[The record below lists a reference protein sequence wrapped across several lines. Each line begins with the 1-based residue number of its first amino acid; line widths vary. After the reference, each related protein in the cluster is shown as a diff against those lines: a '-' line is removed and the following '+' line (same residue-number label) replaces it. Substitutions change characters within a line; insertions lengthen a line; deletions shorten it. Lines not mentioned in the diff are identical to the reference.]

1 LLVSSSSG
9 LIIAFVV
16 VVWAAYFIPL
26 ALRRYDE
33 ASKNASVET
42 AGGLSRVIARTTR
55 KPAPADRTMT
65 DQTPTDQT
73 PMDHTPMDQSRA
85 QAAATSPA
93 PRARTADRP
102 AARRAARRRR
112 RTLLTLLALTA
123 IVGGLAGFGVIAP
136 YFVAGPAALVVA
148 WLVACRVQVRRER
161 GVVRSAPVR
170 REDVRDS
177 AVGDEQPRASRL
189 VKIRTKLAAVKLPAP
204 RLSAAKPARSAP
216 AKAKAKAKAKAAD
229 EEDTVIV
236 SGQFEDIDPGR
247 KHEMESVPLEVDAL
261 DDQVVIAVPSISTAG
276 EALWDPLP
284 VTLPTYVTKP
294 RAGRTVRTID
304 FSQPHTWTSG
314 HIEGEDV
321 VLPKRDDD
329 TGEQRRAV
337 GH

>member
-1 LLVSSSSG
+1 MGSTSG

-42 AGGLSRVIARTTR
+42 TGSLSRVIRRPARPQVEVSE
-55 KPAPADRTMT
+55 KA
-65 DQTPTDQT
+65 
-73 PMDHTPMDQSRA
+73 S
-85 QAAATSPA
+85 AAATPSAPTQSAPQATTRPA
-93 PRARTADRP
+93 RAADRP
-102 AARRAARRRR
+102 AARLAAKRRR
-112 RTLLTLLALTA
+112 RTLISLLLLTA
-123 IVGGLAGFGVIAP
+123 VVGGVAGFGVISLVWLAAP
-136 YFVAGPAALVVA
+136 VALVVA
-148 WLVACRVQVRRER
+148 WLVACRVQVRGER
-161 GVVRSAPVR
+161 G
-170 REDVRDS
+170 
-177 AVGDEQPRASRL
+177 
-189 VKIRTKLAAVKLPAP
+189 LARQRP
-204 RLSAAKPARSAP
+204 SAAKTRRLRLPRVRLP
-216 AKAKAKAKAKAAD
+216 KIDLAKAKVAVPRPKAQRPKAQRPKAQRPKTQRPKTQRAGGSSAAV

-247 KHEMESVPLEVDAL
+247 KHEMEDVPLEADAL
-261 DDQVVIAVPSISTAG
+261 DDKIVIAVPSVSTAG

-321 VLPKRDDD
+321 ELPQRS
-329 TGEQRRAV
+329 GEATEHRRAV
-337 GH
+337 GD

>member
-1 LLVSSSSG
+1 MAPSSG

-26 ALRRYDE
+26 MLRRYDE

-42 AGGLSRVIARTTR
+42 TGSLSRVVNRPR
-55 KPAPADRTMT
+55 QQQAPAAETAAVAAE
-65 DQTPTDQT
+65 P
-73 PMDHTPMDQSRA
+73 
-85 QAAATSPA
+85 AATRPA
-93 PRARTADRP
+93 PRSADRP
-102 AARRAARRRR
+102 AARLAAARRR
-112 RTLLTLLALTA
+112 RTLLTLLALTVV
-123 IVGGLAGFGVIAP
+123 VGGVAGFGVIALP
-136 YFVAGPAALVVA
+136 WIAAPVALVVA

-161 GVVRSAPVR
+161 GVAGSGRVGSVVR
-170 REDVRDS
+170 RISV
-177 AVGDEQPRASRL
+177 
-189 VKIRTKLAAVKLPAP
+189 P
-204 RLSAAKPARSAP
+204 RLSLGRLKRAGAAV
-216 AKAKAKAKAKAAD
+216 AKAPKVKAPRAKAQRSSSSAAV

-247 KHEMESVPLEVDAL
+247 KHVMEDVALEADAL
-261 DDQVVIAVPSISTAG
+261 DDKIVIAVPSVSTAG

-321 VLPKRDDD
+321 ELPSRSDD
-329 TGEQRRAV
+329 TGEHRRAV